1 MRITKVDVFKV
12 SDPAS
17 PGIYPVLCR
26 IHTDAGIYGDGEAA
40 LSYGIG
46 ATAAFGMVQ
55 DLANIIIGMDP
66 LENEVI
72 WDKMYRTTFWGQN
85 GGGVFTAG
93 MSAID
98 IALWDIRG
106 KYFHVPVY
114 TLLGGKLNDNLR
126 CYASQLQFGWYHDR
140 MSAMRSLQDYA
151 DAARRAVDEGYDAV
165 KVDFFT
171 FRPGEGG
178 YTDRDRTGLLDPVT
192 LRTVA
197 DRVRVT
203 REAVGPDVDIII
215 ENHSYL
221 DANTAIQLAQA
232 VEPYNILYFEEPNTP
247 DPDTAVRLAEKIRIP
262 IASGERIYT
271 RWQYEK
277 YFERNA
283 LHVAQPDIGTCGG
296 ITEVK
301 KIADL
306 AYIHD
311 AAVQVHICGTPI
323 SVAAGLQVEAAIP
336 NFVIHEHHQC
346 NLLPD
351 HIKLCRYDYQPV
363 NGRYKVPE
371 LPGIGQELSDF
382 VLNGGRYV
390 EKVTVTGKAAAWV
403 MSDVGEES

>member
-1 MRITKVDVFKV
+1 MKITKVDVFKV
-12 SDPAS
+12 TDPGS

-26 IHTDAGIYGDGEAA
+26 IYTDEGIYGDGEAA

-85 GGGVFTAG
+85 GGVFTAG

-106 KYFHVPVY
+106 KYFNVPVY

-126 CYASQLQFGWYHDR
+126 SYASQLQFGWYHDR
-140 MSAMRSLQDYA
+140 MSAMRSLQDYR
-151 DAARRAVDEGYDAV
+151 DAAQRAIDEGYDAV

-171 FRPGEGG
+171 FKPEGGG
-178 YTDRDRTGLLDPVT
+178 YTDKDRTGLLDPKT
-192 LRTVA
+192 LRTVV

-203 REAVGPDVDIII
+203 RETVGPDVDIII

-221 DANTAIQLAQA
+221 DANTAIQLATA
-232 VEPYNILYFEEPNTP
+232 VEPYNIMYFEEPNTP
-247 DPDTAVRLAEKIRIP
+247 DPDTAKRLAEKINIP

-277 YFERNA
+277 YFKDNS

-311 AAVQVHICGTPI
+311 ACVQVHICGTPI
-323 SVAAGLQVEAAIP
+323 CIAAGLHVEAAIP

-346 NLLPD
+346 NLLQD
-351 HIKLCRYDYQPV
+351 HIKLGKYDWQPE
-363 NGRYKVPE
+363 NGLYKVPD
-371 LPGIGQELSDF
+371 LPGIGQEISDWVF
-382 VLNGGRYV
+382 TNMQYV
-390 EKVTVTGKAAAWV
+390 EKVTVQGKSTAWV
-403 MSDVGEES
+403 MSNVGN

>member
-1 MRITKVDVFKV
+1 MKITKVDVFKV
-12 SDPAS
+12 TDPAS
-17 PGIYPVLCR
+17 PGVYPILCR
-26 IHTDAGIYGDGEAA
+26 VYTDSGIYGDGEAA
-40 LSYGIG
+40 MSYGIG
-46 ATAAFGMVQ
+46 ATGAFGMVQ

-106 KYFHVPVY
+106 KYFNVPVY
-114 TLLGGKLNDNLR
+114 KLLGGKLNDKLR
-126 CYASQLQFGWYHDR
+126 CYASQLQFGWFHER
-140 MSAMRSLQDYA
+140 MGAMRSLQDYA
-151 DAARRAVDEGYDAV
+151 DAAKRALADGYDAI

-171 FRPGEGG
+171 FKPEAGG
-178 YTDRDRTGLLDPVT
+178 YTDKDRTGLIDPKT
-192 LRTVA
+192 LRTIV

-203 REAVGPDVDIII
+203 REAVGPDVDIIM

-221 DANTAIQLAQA
+221 DANTSIQLAQA
-232 VEPYNILYFEEPNTP
+232 VEQYNIMYFEEPNTP
-247 DPDTAVRLAEKIRIP
+247 DPDTAVRLSEKINIP

-277 YFERNA
+277 YFEKNA

-296 ITEVK
+296 ITEVT

-311 AAVQVHICGTPI
+311 VAVQVHICGTPI
-323 SVAAGLQVEAAIP
+323 SLAAGLHVETAIP
-336 NFVIHEHHQC
+336 NFIIHEHHQC

-351 HIKLCRYDYQPV
+351 HIKLCKYDYQPV
-363 NGRYKVPE
+363 NGYYTVPE
-371 LPGIGQELSDF
+371 LPGIGQELSDWT
-382 VLNGGRYV
+382 LTNTEYV
-390 EKVTVTGKAAAWV
+390 EKVTVEGKAASWV
-403 MSDVGEES
+403 MADVGKK